1 MGDYTLRAKLIA
13 DASNLE
19 KNFAR
24 AQASL
29 QAMSSKMSSLGSTVT
44 SLGKTLMPATVAVSG
59 IGVAS
64 AKTSIDFIKL
74 YESTIIVFEKM
85 LGGKDAANA
94 LYDSLLKTAKASTFS
109 QETFLTCGKQLV
121 GMGLSAQDTSKYMQA
136 ISDAVSAFGG
146 TSTNIEQVAEAFSKI
161 STAGK
166 LSMEDVNQLANNGI
180 QALKILGNAYGL
192 TTEEMR
198 GMISDGA
205 VPAKEAMDK
214 LADGIENGTD
224 GVNGMTQALE
234 GMSAAMKGKTL
245 TGALDSLNTGFR
257 SFSQNLTGMNPTLKE
272 TDEGFAES
280 QQRIAQ
286 LTASVSTISGILP
299 QLSKLFITVTDGIG
313 GLLDKLVGA
322 NVAFDEA
329 SGKWQNVGGVLGSIQ
344 EKLDGLNTDQLK
356 SIGDAIAGLAVAG
369 PGLIVFGKGIT
380 TLGSA
385 AASAKFAV
393 GGLQKPISLFKDGLN
408 GLDKEFPKLSKNM
421 GNIRGAFGQFSS
433 TIGSAITGAFPYV
446 QNGVTNITGLFG
458 TLGSNIASR
467 IKGMQSS
474 IGGAFSTVFGGIAG
488 KIGGFLSP
496 VTSVLKNAFAPIQAT
511 LFSSLGG
518 IGSSI
523 MAFAPSFLS
532 AFSSAF
538 SFLAI
543 AGLIVAGFG
552 LLQQNFGDQ
561 INGMLQTLVTQGPA
575 MIQQFC
581 ASISNQIPGLITLGT
596 RLIVSLLN
604 AITAMLPSIVSGG
617 AEILTKL
624 VEGIAINLPFLIPA
638 ALNMIIT
645 LATSL
650 LGNVGQIVDAGIRLL
665 TGLVDGLIA
674 AIPELIAAIPTII
687 KNLLTAIIQN
697 MPKLIEAGIN
707 LTVALGIGLIQ
718 AIPELVGM
726 LPEIFSA
733 IFEAFGSINWI
744 DLGKNIIKGIIE
756 GLGAMLGALWD
767 AVKEIGQSIMDWF
780 KAPDALDV
788 NSPSKRMRDEVGV
801 MIPAGIGE
809 GIKSGAALAVAPI
822 KKITDQIALAGADAN
837 LDVPVQGKAVNVD
850 LTANIGNPV
859 KGIGTEIDSEWS
871 QVSASTTTQWQAIQ
885 TFLKTTWTAIK
896 SDASSDWAA
905 LQNMITSKW
914 GAISNGTT
922 NSWNTILSY
931 LRKTWQSMLLE
942 SLSSWTGMRDGVQ
955 SVLGGLY
962 GVVTSGFAPS
972 LRYIQGLSNT
982 LYGYGAN
989 MINELARG
997 VRDTAGGVTGAIE
1010 DLVETLKSKFIEG
1023 FEIHSPSHFTYY
1035 VGTMLG
1041 KGLINSLRDSH
1052 LASFVDSMIAEMKNS
1067 FSQGKL
1073 NLSAVMSFMGDQAP
1087 DLLKELGITLGGGTG
1102 IMGAGG
1108 MVWPSDFT
1116 EITSWFG
1123 NRPYPGAGGSTNHG
1137 GLDIG
1142 ASMGSNVYAALGGT
1156 ITSSGWNGG
1165 YGNAITIDHGN
1176 GLSTLYGHMSQLIA
1190 SVGQMVAP
1198 GQVIGLVGS
1207 TGNSTGPH
1215 LHFETRMNGE
1225 RMDPASFFGFS
1236 VGSRDVPQD
1245 MIAWVHKHEAIIPAD
1260 EMEKLKR
1267 LTNPRAP
1274 YRNSH
1279 GDILPGLNTRFANS
1293 AQGFSVNSWD
1303 ETWTS
1308 QSKIQGSRR
1317 RVPDIKV
1324 EVTSVMDGRKV
1335 GYGSA
1340 RYVNEK
1346 NTFDEKRRNR
1356 IGGIV

>member
-29 QAMSSKMSSLGSTVT
+29 QAMSSKMSSLGSAVT

-64 AKTSIDFIKL
+64 AKTSVDFIKL

-85 LGGKDAANA
+85 LGGKDAADA

-121 GMGLSAQDTSKYMQA
+121 GMGLSAQDTTKYMQA

-146 TSTNIEQVAEAFSKI
+146 TSTNIQQVAEAFSKI

-257 SFSQNLTGMNPTLKE
+257 SFSLNLTGMNPTLKE

-280 QQRIAQ
+280 KQRIAQ

-356 SIGDAIAGLAVAG
+356 NISGAIAGLAVAG
-369 PGLIVFGKGIT
+369 PGLIVFGKSMQGVSNIYSTFESALGGI
-380 TLGSA
+380 
-385 AASAKFAV
+385 K
-393 GGLQKPISLFKDGLN
+393 KPISLFKDGLN
-408 GLDKEFPKLSKNM
+408 GLDNEFPKLSKNM

-446 QNGVTNITGLFG
+446 QNGVTNIAGLFG

-474 IGGAFSTVFGGIAG
+474 IGGAFGSVFGRIAG

-496 VTSVLKNAFAPIQAT
+496 VTSVIGEAFAPIQAT

-518 IGSSI
+518 IGKSI

-538 SFLAI
+538 SFFAV

-552 LLQQNFGDQ
+552 LLQQHFGDQ
-561 INGMLQTLVTQGPA
+561 INAMLQTLVTQGPA

-624 VEGIAINLPFLIPA
+624 VEGIAINLPSLIPA

-697 MPKLIEAGIN
+697 MPKLIEAGIK
-707 LTVALGIGLIQ
+707 LTVALGVGLIQ
-718 AIPELVGM
+718 AIPELIGM
-726 LPEIFSA
+726 LPEIFVA

-744 DLGKNIIKGIIE
+744 DLGKNIVKGIIE
-756 GLGAMLGALWD
+756 GLVAMGSALWD
-767 AVKEIGQSIMDWF
+767 AVKKLGENIWNGIKDFFGIQ
-780 KAPDALDV
+780 
-788 NSPSKRMRDEVGV
+788 SPSKLMRDTVGV

-809 GIKSGAALAVAPI
+809 GIESGTALAVAPM
-822 KKITDQIALAGADAN
+822 QEVAAQVARAAADTN
-837 LDVPVQGKAVNVD
+837 PEVPIQAKAVNVD
-850 LTANIGNPV
+850 LTANLGNSV
-859 KGIGTEIDSEWS
+859 TGIAAEIDSEWS
-871 QVSASTTTQWQAIQ
+871 QVSASTTAQWQTIQ

-896 SDASSDWAA
+896 SDAFSDWAA

-914 GAISNGTT
+914 GAISSSTVNIWNG
-922 NSWNTILSY
+922 ILAY
-931 LRKTWQSMLLE
+931 LRKGWQSMLSE
-942 SLSSWTGMRDGVQ
+942 SQSAWTRMRDGVQ
-955 SVLGGLY
+955 SILGGLY
-962 GVVTSGFAPS
+962 GVVTSGFSPS

-997 VRDTAGGVTGAIE
+997 VRDTAGNVTGAIE

-1052 LASFVDSMIAEMKNS
+1052 LAAFVDSMIAEMKNS

-1073 NLSAVMSFMGDQAP
+1073 NLSAVMSFMGGKAP

-1236 VGSRDVPQD
+1236 VGSRAIPQD
-1245 MIAWVHKHEAIIPAD
+1245 MIAWVHKNEAILPAN

-1293 AQGFSVNSWD
+1293 ARGYSDFGEEGSGGMTQTIYQEININQPVESPSEAARAFKRAQKELAYGF
-1303 ETWTS
+1303 
-1308 QSKIQGSRR
+1308 
-1317 RVPDIKV
+1317 
-1324 EVTSVMDGRKV
+1324 
-1335 GYGSA
+1335 
-1340 RYVNEK
+1340 
-1346 NTFDEKRRNR
+1346 
-1356 IGGIV
+1356 